1 MVKIMTHL
9 HMQRYE
15 SLCNNKYLYMLNYLL
30 CADMHICTWCLN
42 HKQKYKIELVSQ
54 TEKYQK
60 SPQYVFT
67 IKGTTDSIFFFFFGM
82 PTHSDFVVYTL
93 TVRVDL
99 TSCLCKSFRS
109 ALVEQAGGDFPQLR
123 E

>member
-1 MVKIMTHL
+1 M
-9 HMQRYE
+9 
-15 SLCNNKYLYMLNYLL
+15 
-30 CADMHICTWCLN
+30 
-42 HKQKYKIELVSQ
+42 VSQ

-67 IKGTTDSIFFFFFGM
+67 IKGRTGSIFGM
-82 PTHSDFVVYTL
+82 PTRSGFVVHTL

-99 TSCLCKSFRS
+99 TSCLCRSFRS
-109 ALVEQAGGDFPQLR
+109 ALVELAGGDFPELR